1 LASKK
6 AQQLVL
12 VGGVE
17 APKKYESSSMKTVR
31 QLLYKETCVSIAF
44 VAMGFLAL
52 FFFFD
57 LVDELSHIG
66 KSFAGGTFGSY
77 QIQHALLYVAL
88 LIPTHLYEL
97 LPITVLI
104 GGVFV
109 MARLAHSS
117 EFTILRTSGLGPD
130 LALRLMLIL
139 GLVLVVITF
148 VIGDYIAP
156 AADKTAQ
163 LLKARYLGQISVGQ
177 TGAWLKEKK
186 DNKSYAVN
194 VSAMSANADML
205 NVRLFEFDAAGSI
218 LSTTHAKEAVFE
230 SDKSWTLK
238 NVRRSEYAIDGT
250 VSSTTKDATKEHTLK
265 NKQASIK
272 QSQLETYRW
281 PTNLNADMV
290 TVALLK
296 PDRMGTVDLFQYI
309 RHLDANKQV
318 AQLYE
323 IQFWK
328 KVFYPISCVVM
339 LVLALPFAYLHFRSG
354 GITAYVFGGVMVG
367 ISFFVLN
374 NIFDY
379 FGNLLAWNPLFT
391 AAAPSMVYLL
401 LSLVAFSA
409 LVFKR

>member
-1 LASKK
+1 
-6 AQQLVL
+6 
-12 VGGVE
+12 
-17 APKKYESSSMKTVR
+17 
-31 QLLYKETCVSIAF
+31 
-44 VAMGFLAL
+44 MGFLAL

-66 KSFAGGTFGSY
+66 KSFAGGTFGTY

-88 LIPTHLYEL
+88 LIPNHLYEL

-109 MARLAHSS
+109 MARFAHSS
-117 EFTILRTSGLGPD
+117 EFTILRTSGLGPG
-130 LALRLMLIL
+130 LALKLMLML
-139 GLVLVVITF
+139 GAAFVAITF
-148 VIGDYIAP
+148 VIGDYVAP

-205 NVRLFEFDAAGSI
+205 NVRVFEFDAAGSI

-230 SDKSWTLK
+230 NDKSWTLK
-238 NVRRSEYAIDGT
+238 NVRRSDYAIDGT
-250 VSSTTKDATKEHTLK
+250 ISSTFSNSPSKTTKDVTKENTLV
-265 NKQASIK
+265 NKPASIK
-272 QSQLETYRW
+272 QSQLVTYRW
-281 PTNLNADMV
+281 PTELNADMV

-296 PDRMGTVDLFQYI
+296 PDRMGTLDLYQYI

-328 KVFYPISCVVM
+328 KVFYPLSCIVM

-391 AAAPSMVYLL
+391 AAAPSMVYLM
-401 LSLVAFSA
+401 LSLVAFSV
-409 LVFKR
+409 LVYKR

>member
-1 LASKK
+1 
-6 AQQLVL
+6 
-12 VGGVE
+12 
-17 APKKYESSSMKTVR
+17 MKTIR
-31 QLLYKETCVSIAF
+31 QLLYKETFISIAF

-57 LVDELSHIG
+57 LVDELPQIG
-66 KSFAGGTFGSY
+66 KSFAASQFGTY
-77 QIQHALLYVAL
+77 QAQHALLFVML
-88 LIPTHLYEL
+88 LIPNHLYEL
-97 LPITVLI
+97 LPIAVLI

-109 MARLAHSS
+109 MARFAHSS
-117 EFTILRTSGLGPD
+117 EFTILRTSGLGPG
-130 LALRLMLIL
+130 LALRLMLVL
-139 GLVLVVITF
+139 GAALVALTF
-148 VIGDYIAP
+148 VIGDYVAP
-156 AADKTAQ
+156 LADKTAQ
-163 LLKARYLGQISVGQ
+163 LLKARYLGQISIGQ

-205 NVRLFEFDAAGSI
+205 NVRIFEFNAEGSI
-218 LSTTHAKEAVFE
+218 LSTTHAEQAIFGD
-230 SDKSWTLK
+230 DKSWTLYK
-238 NVRRSEYAIDGT
+238 VRRSDYALLG
-250 VSSTTKDATKEHTLK
+250 STAK
-265 NKQASIK
+265 NKAAAINQT
-272 QSQLETYRW
+272 QLEAYRW
-281 PTNLNADMV
+281 PTELNADMV
-290 TVALLK
+290 SVALLK
-296 PDRMGTVDLFQYI
+296 PDRMGTLDLYQYI

-328 KVFYPISCVVM
+328 KVFYPISCIVM

-391 AAAPSMVYLL
+391 AAAPSLVYSL
-401 LSLVAFSA
+401 LSLIAFSL
-409 LVFKR
+409 LVFRR

>member
-1 LASKK
+1 
-6 AQQLVL
+6 
-12 VGGVE
+12 
-17 APKKYESSSMKTVR
+17 MKTIR
-31 QLLYKETCVSIAF
+31 QLLYKETFVSIAF

-57 LVDELSHIG
+57 LVDELTNIG

-88 LIPTHLYEL
+88 LIPNHLYEL
-97 LPITVLI
+97 LPIAVLI

-109 MARLAHSS
+109 MARFAHSS
-117 EFTILRTSGLGPD
+117 EFTILRTSGLGPG
-130 LALRLMLIL
+130 LALKLMLIL
-139 GLVLVVITF
+139 GAALVAITF
-148 VIGDYIAP
+148 VIGDYVAP
-156 AADKTAQ
+156 LADKTAQ
-163 LLKARYLGQISVGQ
+163 LLKARYLGQISIGQ

-186 DNKSYAVN
+186 GNKSYAVN

-205 NVRLFEFDAAGSI
+205 NVRVFEFDAAGSI

-230 SDKSWTLK
+230 NDKSWTLK
-238 NVRRSEYAIDGT
+238 DVRRSDYAIDGT
-250 VSSTTKDATKEHTLK
+250 VSNTSNSATKDTLVK
-265 NKQASIK
+265 NKRASIK
-272 QSQLETYRW
+272 QSEMETYRW
-281 PTNLNADMV
+281 TTDLNADMV

-296 PDRMGTVDLFQYI
+296 PDRMGTLDLYQYI

-328 KVFYPISCVVM
+328 KVFYPLSCIVM

-379 FGNLLAWNPLFT
+379 FGNLLAWNPLYT
-391 AAAPSMVYLL
+391 AAAPSMVYLM
-401 LSLVAFSA
+401 LSLVAFSV